1 MRRIGGMIM
10 LAAVLSGCDKCGDWQ
25 WSSQEDTQV
34 CHQQAP
40 KPQ

>member
-1 MRRIGGMIM
+1 MCRIIGAIL
-10 LAAVLSGCDKCGDWQ
+10 LAALLSGCDKCGDWL
-25 WSSQEDTQV
+25 WSSQGDTQV